1 MRAKDKA
8 IREVKKVAENFE
20 ITLHEHTM
28 KLESHEQR
36 IHELEQDR
44 AALNKMATSIA
55 VMAEKQNSLIN
66 KVDAMNA
73 KVDVL
78 EQKPVKRWDNLI
90 TAIISSIV
98 GIVIGWILTRG

>member
-1 MRAKDKA
+1 MADA
-8 IREVKKVAENFE
+8 ID
-20 ITLHEHTM
+20 ITIHEHAL
-28 KLESHEQR
+28 KLESHEKR

-55 VMAEKQNSLIN
+55 VMAEKQNSLITKVDALNN
-66 KVDAMNA
+66 KVDEM
-73 KVDVL
+73 